1 MSFFDAIRT
10 CLAKYVTF
18 SGRAS
23 RPEYWFFA
31 LFLFLG
37 SVILG
42 IFDAVLFEQM
52 PQIDEEQIIIEYQ
65 PQETPLSSAFALL
78 TLLPALAAAWR
89 RMHDT
94 GRSGLYVF
102 FPLLLSLAI
111 GGIALVGFGM
121 ARMSPGAFGDF
132 IFSATGAFMLPAL
145 VIMLFSP
152 VLVLWWLTRPS
163 QPGDNAYGPNPH
175 EVTT

>member
-1 MSFFDAIRT
+1 MS
-10 CLAKYVTF
+10 KYVTF

-23 RPEYWFFA
+23 RPEYWYFA

-37 SVILG
+37 SIILG
-42 IFDAVLFEQM
+42 IFDAVLFDQM
-52 PQIDEEQIIIEYQ
+52 PQIDEEQIIIDYQ
-65 PQETPLSSAFALL
+65 PQETPLSSAFSLL

>member
-1 MSFFDAIRT
+1 MTFFDAIRT
-10 CLAKYVTF
+10 CLSKYVTF

-37 SVILG
+37 SVVFG
-42 IFDAVLFEQM
+42 IFDSVLFDRM
-52 PQIDEEQIIIEYQ
+52 PQINKEEIVLEYQ
-65 PQETPLSSAFALL
+65 PQETPLSTGFSLL

-102 FPLLLSLAI
+102 FPMLLFLAV
-111 GGIALVGFGM
+111 GGLALAVFAMAGM
-121 ARMSPGAFGDF
+121 TPGAFGDF
-132 IFSATGAFMLPAL
+132 VFGASGMFIGLAL

-152 VLVLWWLTRPS
+152 LLVLWWLTRPS

-175 EVTT
+175 EVPS

>member
-1 MSFFDAIRT
+1 LGFFEAIRT
-10 CLAKYVTF
+10 CFSKYVIF

-37 SVILG
+37 SIVFG
-42 IFDAVLFEQM
+42 IFDAVLFDQM
-52 PQIDEEQIIIEYQ
+52 PQVNEEQIAIDYQ
-65 PQETPLSSAFALL
+65 PQETPLSSAFSLL

-102 FPLLLSLAI
+102 FPLLLFLAV
-111 GGIALVGFGM
+111 GVLALVGLGM
-121 ARMSPGAFGDF
+121 SGMSPGAFGDF
-132 IFSATGAFMLPAL
+132 AFGASGMFMGLAL
-145 VIMLFSP
+145 AIMAFSP
-152 VLVLWWLTRPS
+152 LLVLWWLIRPS
-163 QPGDNAYGPNPH
+163 QPGDNNYGPNPH
-175 EVTT
+175 EVTS